1 VKNNFLSL
9 QDSLFV
15 CLPFLSPFFVFH
27 LMDGLYFIQISY
39 NGLQVPRFFSR
50 GIACYIPSILR
61 RING

>member
-39 NGLQVPRFFSR
+39 NGWQLPRR
-50 GIACYIPSILR
+50 
-61 RING
+61 